1 MPLAQR
7 KHLRRLSR
15 IYCEGAPLYL
25 VTCCTRDRRRLLAT
39 RAAAEVLVAS
49 WRDARA
55 VHGWLVGRYVVMPD
69 HVHFF
74 VTPLGDRAKTLSRFI
89 ECWKR
94 WTRRELRRRGVAIGW
109 QREFFDHL
117 LRSSESYGAK
127 WEYVRM
133 NPVRAGLAGGPDEW
147 PYQGEIAVLG
157 W

>member
-1 MPLAQR
+1 MPLPKR
-7 KHLRRLSR
+7 KHLRRLDQV
-15 IYCEGAPLYL
+15 YCQGEPLYL
-25 VTCCTRDRRRLLAT
+25 ITCCTRNRRPVLANP
-39 RAAAEVLVAS
+39 AVAQVLVTS
-49 WRDARA
+49 WREAEA
-55 VHGWLVGRYVVMPD
+55 VHGWLVGRYVIMPD

-74 VTPLGDRAKTLSRFI
+74 ATPLADRAKTLSKFI

-94 WTRRELRRRGVAIGW
+94 WTRRELQKQGIAIGW

-133 NPVRAGLAGGPDEW
+133 NPVRARLANTPDEW
-147 PYQGEIAVLG
+147 PYQGQFTALA